1 MVKIIGIDLGTS
13 NSAAAVIMGGKP
25 TIIPAAEGATAGG
38 KAFPSVVAFS
48 KDGELLVGEP
58 ARRQAITNPDNT
70 IIAAKRKM
78 GSDYIF
84 KIQDKEY
91 KPQQISSFILQKIKK
106 DAESFIGE
114 PVEKAVV
121 TVPAYFDDNQRQAT
135 KDAGTI
141 AGLDVVR
148 IINEPTAASLAFG
161 LDKAKEDMK
170 ILVFDFGGGT
180 LDVTIMEMGGGVFEV
195 LSTSGDT
202 QLGGTDMDQV
212 LIDYVIDDFK
222 KKEGIDLSQ
231 DTTATTRIR
240 EAVEKAKIELST
252 VMETDV
258 NLPFIAQDP
267 STGAKNLELRIT
279 RAKLDELILPIVER
293 CKPSIVKAFEDA
305 KLSNSDINKI
315 VMIGGPTRMPLV
327 RKMVSEVVG
336 KDAESGVDPMEAV
349 AMGAAIQ
356 AGIIA
361 GDVTSDIVLLDVT
374 PLTLGIETLG
384 GVREPLIER
393 NTTIPTSKSKVFTT
407 AADNQTAVTIHVVQ
421 GERPMATDNVSLG
434 SFNLSDVPPAPRG
447 VPQIEVKFDIDANGI
462 INVTAKDLGTQ
473 KEAKITIES
482 SSKLSKE
489 EIEKLKEDAE
499 KFSDEDKKKKEK
511 IELKNEAES
520 YIYTTEKLVNH
531 DLKDKISQEQG
542 IKITDA
548 VKELKEVL
556 DKEPIELQPKLDALQ
571 SLVNEVTTE
580 LYKNASPPPGA
591 EGQQNDST
599 DSQQSDSTDSQQSDS
614 TDSQQSDSTDSQQS
628 DSTDSQQSDST
639 EDKTTESSSTDETK
653 TN

>member
-1 MVKIIGIDLGTS
+1 MAKVIGIDLGTS
-13 NSAAAVIMGGKP
+13 NSAAAVMMGGKP
-25 TIIPAAEGATAGG
+25 SIIPAAEGATVGG

-48 KDGELLVGEP
+48 KEGDLLVGEP
-58 ARRQAITNPDNT
+58 ARRQAVTNPENT
-70 IIAAKRKM
+70 IVAAKRKM
-78 GSDYIF
+78 GSDHVF
-84 KIQDKEY
+84 KILDKEY

-106 DAESFIGE
+106 DAEAFVGE
-114 PVEKAVV
+114 PIEKAVI

-161 LDKAKEDMK
+161 LDKSKEDMK

-180 LDVTIMEMGGGVFEV
+180 LDVTLMEMGGGVFEV
-195 LSTSGDT
+195 MSTSGDT
-202 QLGGTDMDQV
+202 QLGGTDMDKTI
-212 LIDYVIDDFK
+212 IDFVIDDFK

-231 DTTATTRIR
+231 DNTALTRVR
-240 EAVEKAKIELST
+240 EAAEKAKIELST
-252 VMETDV
+252 VMETDI
-258 NLPFIAQDP
+258 NLPFISHDP
-267 STGAKNLELRIT
+267 SSGPKNLELRLT
-279 RAKLDELILPIVER
+279 RAKLEELVTPIIER
-293 CKPSIVKAFEDA
+293 CRSSIEKSLEDA
-305 KLSNSDINKI
+305 KLSASDITKI
-315 VMIGGPTRMPLV
+315 VMVGGPTRMPAV
-327 RKMVSEVVG
+327 RKFVSSVIG
-336 KDAESGVDPMEAV
+336 KEAESGVDPMEAV

-421 GERPMATDNVSLG
+421 GERPMASDNVSLG
-434 SFNLSDVPPAPRG
+434 SFNLTDLPPAPRG

-482 SSKLSKE
+482 SSKLSE
-489 EIEKLKEDAE
+489 DEINKLKEDAE

-511 IELKNEAES
+511 VEIKNEAES
-520 YIYTTEKLVNH
+520 FIYTTEKLINH

-542 IKITDA
+542 IKVTDA
-548 VKELKEVL
+548 IKEVKEAL
-556 DKEPIELQPKLDALQ
+556 DKDVDALKPKLESLK
-571 SLVNEVTTE
+571 SLVNEITTE
-580 LYKNASPPPGA
+580 LYKNAAPPPGA
-591 EGQQNDST
+591 EQSTGQEQASESNAEQTTSEEGQT
-599 DSQQSDSTDSQQSDS
+599 SDST
-614 TDSQQSDSTDSQQS
+614 TDQD
-628 DSTDSQQSDST
+628 
-639 EDKTTESSSTDETK
+639 
-653 TN
+653 TNKSAGSAN

>member
-1 MVKIIGIDLGTS
+1 MAKIIGIDLGTS

-78 GSDYIF
+78 GSDHIF
-84 KIQDKEY
+84 KILGKEY

-114 PVEKAVV
+114 PIEKAVI

-202 QLGGTDMDQV
+202 QLGGTDMDEI
-212 LIDYVIDDFK
+212 LIDYVIDEFK

-252 VMETDV
+252 VMETDI

-279 RAKLDELILPIVER
+279 RAKLDELVLPIVER

-327 RKMVSEVVG
+327 RKLVSEVVE
-336 KDAESGVDPMEAV
+336 KEAESGVDPMEAV

-407 AADNQTAVTIHVVQ
+407 AVDNQTSVTIHVVQ

-434 SFNLSDVPPAPRG
+434 SFNLTDVPPAPRG
-447 VPQIEVKFDIDANGI
+447 IPQIEVKFDIDANGI
-462 INVTAKDLGTQ
+462 INVTAKDIGTQ

-499 KFSDEDKKKKEK
+499 KFSDEDEKKKEK

-548 VKELKEVL
+548 VKEVKEVL

-580 LYKNASPPPGA
+580 LYKNASQSSGA
-591 EGQQNDST
+591 EGQQSGST
-599 DSQQSDSTDSQQSDS
+599 EGQQSG
-614 TDSQQSDSTDSQQS
+614 
-628 DSTDSQQSDST
+628 ST
-639 EDKTTESSSTDETK
+639 EGKTTESSSTDETK

>member
-1 MVKIIGIDLGTS
+1 MAKIIGIDLGTS
-13 NSAAAVIMGGKP
+13 NSAAAVVMGGKP
-25 TIIPAAEGATAGG
+25 TIIPAAEGATVGG

-48 KDGELLVGEP
+48 KDGDLLVGEP

-70 IIAAKRKM
+70 ITAAKRKM
-78 GSDYIF
+78 GSDHTFTIM
-84 KIQDKEY
+84 DKAY
-91 KPQQISSFILQKIKK
+91 KPQQISAFILQKIKK
-106 DAESFIGE
+106 DAEAFVGE
-114 PVEKAVV
+114 PIQKAVI

-148 IINEPTAASLAFG
+148 IINEPTAASLAYG

-202 QLGGTDMDQV
+202 QLGGTDMDKV
-212 LIDYVIDDFK
+212 LIDFIVDEFR
-222 KKEGIDLSQ
+222 KKEGVDL
-231 DTTATTRIR
+231 TADSTAMARIR
-240 EAVEKAKIELST
+240 EASEKAKIELST

-258 NLPFIAQDP
+258 NLPFIAHDLAA
-267 STGAKNLELRIT
+267 GAKNLEIRIT
-279 RAKLDELILPIVER
+279 RAKLDELIEPIVER
-293 CKPSIVKAFEDA
+293 CKPSVLKALEDA
-305 KLSNSDINKI
+305 KLTPDNINRI
-315 VMIGGPTRMPLV
+315 VMVGGPTRIPLV
-327 RKMVSEVVG
+327 KEFVSKIIG
-336 KDAESGVDPMEAV
+336 QRSESGVDPMEAV

-434 SFNLSDVPPAPRG
+434 SFNLTDLPPAPRG
-447 VPQIEVKFDIDANGI
+447 IPQIEVKFDIDANGI

-482 SSKLSKE
+482 TSKLSPD

-499 KFSDEDKKKKEK
+499 KFSEEDKKKKER
-511 IELKNEAES
+511 IDLKNEAES

-548 VKELKEVL
+548 VREVKEALNKESDELKTKL
-556 DKEPIELQPKLDALQ
+556 TTLQT
-571 SLVNEVTTE
+571 LVSEVTTE
-580 LYKNASPPPGA
+580 LYKNAATAEAQNQQQQQQQGATQEQGTEQPNADDGGQTINDDPGTPEQGA
-591 EGQQNDST
+591 EESTSSEQQ
-599 DSQQSDSTDSQQSDS
+599 QQQASSEPD
-614 TDSQQSDSTDSQQS
+614 
-628 DSTDSQQSDST
+628 
-639 EDKTTESSSTDETK
+639 EKKTV
-653 TN
+653 